1 MTRWRRLPVVG
12 LLLAGMLGLSTAP
25 PARGQTVDAAVLRGD
40 CQNRLAEYLKKP
52 NPGSFFYAEA
62 PGSKKYACEGSVEE
76 RGEFDRYP
84 GSAQRAFTACQ
95 NAADDD
101 GVKAR
106 CEAIARG
113 ATVLA
118 RSYAEAQARDDAAGL
133 VRDAM
138 RCGQPPLGRWSWVE
152 RAFCD
157 LPWHGAASANG
168 IVIWNHGIHGT
179 VAQHAAPVP
188 PVLRLMQ
195 ARGWDVVK
203 IARNNLGETTGEQSL
218 YRAVQRTRE
227 EIAARRR
234 EGYAKVVLAGQSF
247 GGYITLDTAE
257 SSRDVYGVIAMAPGI
272 RALGGAGGLDA
283 AVTERTIGRLTADR
297 VVLVFPRNDT
307 LFGSQER
314 GPGAARVLAR
324 RDGSFLLLDETH
336 DIVDHGGGT
345 TGKFAVRYG
354 PCLVRYLTGPDLGK
368 GPVRCPESA
377 TEQRR
382 AAEELLPRL
391 PGMVRLAPTSDRAAQ
406 EGGVLLG
413 KEWYGI
419 LEPAAEVVSFAI
431 VDVDGVGPRAMF
443 GVASGGRRG
452 GLYEFSAGESGVT
465 FRVADRGTVTV
476 KGTTLTWTATGGRAP
491 HAARLHPLTEP

>member
-1 MTRWRRLPVVG
+1 VTRRL
-12 LLLAGMLGLSTAP
+12 LLIGALSL
-25 PARGQTVDAAVLRGD
+25 AAVSPAFGQEASGASLRGD
-40 CQNRLAEYLKKP
+40 CQDRLAEYLKKP
-52 NPGSFFYAEA
+52 SPGYFFYVEA
-62 PGSKKYACEGSVEE
+62 PGSRKYACDGSVEE

-95 NAADDD
+95 NAADDN
-101 GVKAR
+101 GITAR

-113 ATVLA
+113 PALVA

-138 RCGQPPLGRWSWVE
+138 RCGQLPLGRWFWVE

-157 LPWHGAASANG
+157 MRWHGAASAKG
-168 IVIWNHGIHGT
+168 VVIWNHGIHGT

-188 PVLRLMQ
+188 PVLRLLQ

-218 YRAVQRTRE
+218 NRAVRRTQE

-234 EGYAKVVLAGQSF
+234 EGYGKVVLAGQSF
-247 GGYITLDTAE
+247 GGYITLETAE
-257 SSRDVYGVIAMAPGI
+257 ASRDVYGVVAMAPGI
-272 RALGGAGGLDA
+272 RFGGTGNLDTS
-283 AVTERTIGRLTADR
+283 VTERTLGALTVDRLA
-297 VVLVFPRNDT
+297 LVFPRNDT
-307 LFGSQER
+307 LFGSQVR

-324 RDGSFLLLDETH
+324 RGGSFLLLDETL

-354 PCLVRYLTGPDLGK
+354 PCLVRYLTSPEVGK
-368 GPVRCPESA
+368 GAVGCPESMP
-377 TEQRR
+377 EQRR

-391 PGMVRLAPTSDRAAQ
+391 SGTVKLAPASDRAAA
-406 EGGVLLG
+406 EGGALLG

-419 LEPAAEVVSFAI
+419 LEPSAEVVSFAI
-431 VDVDGVGPRAMF
+431 VDVDGVGRRAMF

-452 GLYEFSAGESGVT
+452 GLYPLSTGEPGVT

-476 KGTTLTWTATGGRAP
+476 KGTTLTWTATGGRAS
-491 HAARLHPLTEP
+491 HAAKLHPLAEP

>member
-1 MTRWRRLPVVG
+1 MKRG
-12 LLLAGMLGLSTAP
+12 LLLGGALSLAVAS
-25 PARGQTVDAAVLRGD
+25 PAFGQAVSGPSLRGE
-40 CQNRLAEYLKKP
+40 CQDRLAEYLKKP
-52 NPGSFFYAEA
+52 NPGYFFYVEA
-62 PGSKKYACEGSVEE
+62 PGSKKYACESSVEE
-76 RGEFDRYP
+76 RSEFDRYP

-95 NAADDD
+95 NAADDN
-101 GVKAR
+101 GIKAR

-113 ATVLA
+113 AAILA

-133 VRDAM
+133 VRDAT
-138 RCGQPPLGRWSWVE
+138 RCGQLPRGRWFWVE

-157 LPWHGAASANG
+157 MSWHGAASATG
-168 IVIWNHGIHGT
+168 VVIWNHGIHGT
-179 VAQHAAPVP
+179 VTQYAAPVP
-188 PVLRLMQ
+188 PVLRLLQ

-218 YRAVQRTRE
+218 SRAVQRTQE

-257 SSRDVYGVIAMAPGI
+257 SSKDVYGVIAMAPGI
-272 RALGGAGGLDA
+272 RTLGGAGSLDA
-283 AVTERTIGRLTADR
+283 SVTERAIGRLTADR
-297 VVLVFPRNDT
+297 LVLVFPRNDT

-314 GPGAARVLAR
+314 GPGAARALAR
-324 RDGSFLLLDETH
+324 REGSFLLLDETY

-354 PCLVRYLTGPDLGK
+354 PCLLRYLTSPEVGK
-368 GPVRCPESA
+368 GAVRCSEDPV
-377 TEQRR
+377 EQRR
-382 AAEELLPRL
+382 AAEDLLPRL
-391 PGMVRLAPTSDRAAQ
+391 PGTVKLAPASTRAGPD
-406 EGGVLLG
+406 GGALLG
-413 KEWYGI
+413 QQWYGI
-419 LEPAAEVVSFAI
+419 LEPAAEAVSFAI
-431 VDVDGVGPRAMF
+431 VDVDGVGSRAMF

-452 GLYEFSAGESGVT
+452 GLYGYSTGEQGVT

-476 KGTTLTWTATGGRAP
+476 KGTTLTWTATGGRAS

>member
-1 MTRWRRLPVVG
+1 MTGR
-12 LLLAGMLGLSTAP
+12 LLLMGALSLATASPAFGQGMSGVS
-25 PARGQTVDAAVLRGD
+25 LRGD
-40 CQNRLAEYLKKP
+40 CQERLAEYLKKP
-52 NPGSFFYAEA
+52 HPGFFFYVEA
-62 PGSKKYACEGSVEE
+62 PGSKKHACDGSAEE

-95 NAADDD
+95 NTADDD
-101 GVKAR
+101 GIKAR
-106 CEAIARG
+106 CEAIAG
-113 ATVLA
+113 GTTILA
-118 RSYAEAQARDDAAGL
+118 RSYAEAQGRDDAAGL
-133 VRDAM
+133 VRDAT
-138 RCGQPPLGRWSWVE
+138 RCGQLPLGRWFWVE

-157 LPWHGAASANG
+157 MPWHAAAAKG
-168 IVIWNHGIHGT
+168 VVIWNHGIHGT

-188 PVLRLMQ
+188 PVLRLLQ

-218 YRAVQRTRE
+218 YRAVGRTQE

-234 EGYAKVVLAGQSF
+234 EGYGKVILAGQSF

-257 SSRDVYGVIAMAPGI
+257 SSKDVYGVVAMAPGI
-272 RALGGAGGLDA
+272 RFGGTGNLDA
-283 AVTERTIGRLTADR
+283 SVTERTLGALTVDRLA
-297 VVLVFPRNDT
+297 LVFPRHDT

-324 RDGSFLLLDETH
+324 RDGSFLLLDETY

-354 PCLVRYLTGPDLGK
+354 PCLVRYLTSPEVGK
-368 GPVRCPESA
+368 GAVPCLEGA
-377 TEQRR
+377 AEQRR

-391 PGMVRLAPTSDRAAQ
+391 PGTVTLAPASERAAE
-406 EGGVLLG
+406 EGGALLG
-413 KEWYGI
+413 KAWYGI
-419 LEPAAEVVSFAI
+419 LEPSAEVVSFAI
-431 VDVDGVGPRAMF
+431 VDVDGVGRRAMF

-452 GLYEFSAGESGVT
+452 GLYPLSTGAPGVT

-476 KGTTLTWTATGGRAP
+476 KGTTLTWTATGGRAAR
-491 HAARLHPLTEP
+491 AARLHPLTEP

>member
-1 MTRWRRLPVVG
+1 MTRG
-12 LLLAGMLGLSTAP
+12 LLLLGALALAAAS
-25 PARGQTVDAAVLRGD
+25 PAFDQTPSGVSLRGD
-40 CQNRLAEYLKKP
+40 CPDRLAEYLKKP
-52 NPGSFFYAEA
+52 SPGYFFYVEA
-62 PGSKKYACEGSVEE
+62 PGSRKYACDGSVEE

-84 GSAQRAFTACQ
+84 ASAQRAFTACQ
-95 NAADDD
+95 NAADDS
-101 GVKAR
+101 GIKAR

-113 ATVLA
+113 AAILA

-138 RCGQPPLGRWSWVE
+138 RCGQPPLGRWFWVE

-157 LPWHGAASANG
+157 MRWHGAVAAKG
-168 IVIWNHGIHGT
+168 VVIWNHGIHGT
-179 VAQHAAPVP
+179 VAQHTAPVP
-188 PVLRLMQ
+188 PVLRLLQ

-218 YRAVQRTRE
+218 YRAVQRTQE
-227 EIAARRR
+227 EVAARRR
-234 EGYAKVVLAGQSF
+234 EGYGKVILAGQSF

-257 SSRDVYGVIAMAPGI
+257 SFKDIYGVVAMAPGI
-272 RALGGAGGLDA
+272 RFGGAGSLDTS
-283 AVTERTIGRLTADR
+283 VTERTMGALTVDRLA
-297 VVLVFPRNDT
+297 LVFPRNDT

-314 GPGAARVLAR
+314 GPGAAKMLAR

-354 PCLVRYLTGPDLGK
+354 PCLVRYLTSPEVEK
-368 GPVRCPESA
+368 GAARCPESA

-391 PGMVRLAPTSDRAAQ
+391 PAAVKVAPASKQ
-406 EGGVLLG
+406 
-413 KEWYGI
+413 WYGI

-431 VDVDGVGPRAMF
+431 VDVDDVGPRAMF
-443 GVASGGRRG
+443 GVVSGGRRG
-452 GLYEFSAGESGVT
+452 GLYAFSSGEDGVT
-465 FRVADRGTVTV
+465 FRVADRGTVIV
-476 KGTTLTWTATGGRAP
+476 KGTTLTWTAAGGRVS

>member
-1 MTRWRRLPVVG
+1 MTRWPGIPAVG
-12 LLLAGMLGLSTAP
+12 LLLAGTLCLASGPAALAP
-25 PARGQTVDAAVLRGD
+25 SVGAAVLRGD
-40 CQNRLAEYLKKP
+40 CQDRLAEYLKKP
-52 NPGSFFYAEA
+52 NPGYFFYVEA
-62 PGSKKYACEGSVEE
+62 PGSRKYACDGSVEE

-95 NAADDD
+95 NAADD
-101 GVKAR
+101 GGIKAR

-113 ATVLA
+113 AAIVA

-138 RCGQPPLGRWSWVE
+138 RCGQLPLGRWFWVE

-157 LPWHGAASANG
+157 MTWHGAAAAKG
-168 IVIWNHGIHGT
+168 VVIWNHGIHGT

-188 PVLRLMQ
+188 PVLRLLQ

-218 YRAVQRTRE
+218 SRAVRRTQE

-234 EGYAKVVLAGQSF
+234 EGYGKVILAGQSF

-257 SSRDVYGVIAMAPGI
+257 SSKDVYGVVAMAPGI
-272 RALGGAGGLDA
+272 RFGGTGNLDA
-283 AVTERTIGRLTADR
+283 SVTERTLGALTVDRLA
-297 VVLVFPRNDT
+297 LVFPRHDT

-354 PCLVRYLTGPDLGK
+354 PCLVRYLTSPEVGK
-368 GPVRCPESA
+368 GAVPCLEGA
-377 TEQRR
+377 AEQRR

-391 PGMVRLAPTSDRAAQ
+391 PGTVKLAPASDRAAE

-413 KEWYGI
+413 TQWYGI
-419 LEPAAEVVSFAI
+419 LEPTAEVVSFAI
-431 VDVDGVGPRAMF
+431 VDVDGVGRRAMF

-452 GLYEFSAGESGVT
+452 GLYPLSTGEPGVT

-476 KGTTLTWTATGGRAP
+476 KGTTLTWTATGGRAA